1 MEAEIWVEKYR
12 PKTLDEIVDQEE
24 VVKRL
29 KNYVQQKNIPHLLF
43 AGPPGTGKTATAI
56 ALTRDLF
63 GENWRD
69 NFIELNASVSKNTPI
84 LVRIDGQ
91 IRRVTFEELDK
102 IYFKDSNEEYVKV
115 DNLEV
120 LTVDRNYKVAW
131 AKVST
136 LIRHKVSKIVRVH
149 LEGGGVIELTGNHS
163 VMILSEEGLKAIK
176 ASEIN
181 VGDYL
186 LSFTAELEGNLNVV
200 DLSNYRYKA
209 VTSRTVVL
217 NDLELNENS
226 SWVFGL
232 YTAEGAV
239 GFKGDTSG
247 QVVYTINAEEQ
258 NLASR
263 IRNFANYYD
272 ISVYENYTASGFNRE
287 RLSAKQIRILST
299 QLAKFFRD
307 NFYDGNGFKAKNKR
321 VPSFMFSAKLENR
334 LSYLKGL
341 YEGDGYGEWGNVVR
355 IFSVSKDLL
364 IDVAWLARISGIESS
379 IFDREVRLIWRGKM
393 NWKKSDLLPAKPI
406 ISLIE
411 KIEKRIKGNWR
422 YEFRHQLYDGRGR
435 ISKDTL
441 KRIVKMIDEYELSEN
456 EKKVFELLK
465 KLAYTDL
472 HALKVKKIELVNYND
487 YVYDVSV
494 PNNEMFFAGN
504 IPILL
509 HNSDE
514 RGIDVVR
521 HKIKEFARTAPIG
534 GAPFKI
540 IFLDEADALTPDAQ
554 AALRRTM
561 EMYSKSCRFILSCNY
576 ISRIIEPIQSRCA
589 VFKFKPIPPE
599 AMKKRLKEIA
609 ENEGVKITEDAL
621 DALVYIANGDFRKA
635 INALQG
641 AAALGEVVT
650 AEAIYQITATARPE
664 EMRKLIETALS
675 GKFLEARQI
684 LDRMMVEYGMSGE
697 DIVSQLFR
705 EIISSKLDERVKVML
720 IDKLGEIDFRLTEG
734 AHDRIQLDAYL
745 AYLAT
750 IGKKLS

>member
-12 PKTLDEIVDQEE
+12 PKTLDEIVDQED

-69 NFIELNASVSKNTPI
+69 NFIELNASVSKDTPI
-84 LVRIDGQ
+84 LVRIDGE
-91 IRRVTFEELDK
+91 IRRVTFEELDRM
-102 IYFKDSNEEYVKV
+102 YFKGNEEYIKV
-115 DNLEV
+115 NNLEV
-120 LTVDRNYKVAW
+120 LTVDRNYKVRW
-131 AKVST
+131 AKASA
-136 LIRHKVSKIVRVH
+136 LIRHRVPKILRVH
-149 LEGGGVIELTGNHS
+149 LEGGGVLELTGNHS
-163 VMILSEEGLKAIK
+163 VIVLDEGGLKAVK
-176 ASEIN
+176 ASEIKE
-181 VGDYL
+181 GDYL
-186 LSFTAELEGNLNVV
+186 LSFTAKLEGKKSSI
-200 DLSNYRYKA
+200 DLSNYRPS
-209 VTSRTVVL
+209 VITSRTTL
-217 NDLELNENS
+217 IDEFELNEDNA
-226 SWVFGL
+226 WAFGL
-232 YTAEGAV
+232 YTAEGAL
-239 GFKGDTSG
+239 GFRGNTSG
-247 QVVYTINAEEQ
+247 QIIYTVNANEVDLITRIKDFAEVYD
-258 NLASR
+258 L
-263 IRNFANYYD
+263 
-272 ISVYENYTASGFNRE
+272 SVYERFTASGFNRSN
-287 RLSAKQIRILST
+287 LSARQIRILST

-307 NFYDGNGFKAKNKR
+307 NFYDGNGFKAGNKR
-321 VPSFMFSAKLENR
+321 VPSFIFSANLESR

-341 YEGDGYGEWGNVVR
+341 ADGDGYGEWDKIVR

-364 IDVAWLARISGIESS
+364 IDVVWLARISGVESS
-379 IFDREVRLIWRGKM
+379 IFDREVRLIWRGGM
-393 NWKKSDLLPAKPI
+393 GYKKSDLLPAKPV

-411 KIEKRIKGNWR
+411 RIKDCIRGNWR
-422 YEFRHQLYDGRGR
+422 YELRHQLYEGKDRVSKEVLRR
-435 ISKDTL
+435 ILSMVD
-441 KRIVKMIDEYELSEN
+441 VNSLSED
-456 EKKVFELLK
+456 EKKVYELIK

-472 HALKVKKIELVNYND
+472 HAVKVKRVELVDYND
-487 YVYDVSV
+487 YVYDISV

-561 EMYSKSCRFILSCNY
+561 EMYSKTCRFILSCNY

-589 VFKFKPIPPE
+589 VFRFRPVPAE

-609 ENEGVKITEDAL
+609 EKEGVKITEDAL

-664 EMRKLIETALS
+664 EMRELIETALS
-675 GKFLEARQI
+675 GKFLEARKI

-705 EIISSKLDERVKVML
+705 EIIASNLDERVKVML

-750 IGKKLS
+750 IGKKIS